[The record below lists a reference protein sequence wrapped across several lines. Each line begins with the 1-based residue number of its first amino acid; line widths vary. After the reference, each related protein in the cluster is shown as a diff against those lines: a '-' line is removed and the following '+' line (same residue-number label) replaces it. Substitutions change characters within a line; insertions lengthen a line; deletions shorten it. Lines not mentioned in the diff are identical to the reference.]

1 MPIKSCTLPN
11 GGGSG
16 YQWGNHGKCYRS
28 RAKAEAQAAAAH
40 ANGFTGDAKPTPK
53 LLKPIPPNAGIE
65 AAYRKQIT
73 VLLDEMTSSVEYWL
87 KAGYR
92 KNEPLMAQ
100 DSVSTDMQK
109 IIQAL
114 IKRSI
119 KKFDAFAPEA
129 AEMFADKSFK
139 HTDRTMMLQ
148 LKKMGWTV
156 PFKVNKPMQDALNA
170 TIHENVGLIRS
181 IPQEYLTDIEG
192 AVMRSYAV
200 GHDLKTMTDE
210 IQRIGGVTR
219 RRAAFIAHDQTSKAN
234 SVATRARSVALG
246 FTKAVWR
253 HSKGGK
259 EPRPSH
265 VAANGTVYEQAK
277 GLLID
282 GEMILPGTLPNCK
295 CLGVIL
301 VE

>member
-1 MPIKSCTLPN
+1 MPIREPTKSRP
-11 GGGSG
+11 
-16 YQWGNHGKCYRS
+16 
-28 RAKAEAQAAAAH
+28 A
-40 ANGFTGDAKPTPK
+40 PK

-65 AAYRKQIT
+65 AAYAKQIT
-73 VLLDEMTSSVEYWL
+73 ALLDEMTDSVEYWL

-92 KNEPLMAQ
+92 KHEPLMAQ

-114 IKRSI
+114 INRFI
-119 KKFDAFAPEA
+119 KKFDKFAPDA
-129 AEMFADKSFK
+129 AQMFADKTFK
-139 HTDRTMMLQ
+139 HTDRTMAAH
-148 LKKMGWTV
+148 LKKMNWTV
-156 PFKVNKPMQDALNA
+156 PFKVNKPMQDALDA

-234 SVATRARSVALG
+234 ATATRARQRALG
-246 FTKAVWR
+246 FRRAAWR

-259 EPRPSH
+259 EPRPAH
-265 VAANGTVYEQAK
+265 VAANGTIYDIDK
-277 GLLID
+277 GCLIQGKYIFP
-282 GEMILPGTLPNCK
+282 GEEPNCK
-295 CLGVIL
+295 CLGVVV

>member
-1 MPIKSCTLPN
+1 MPIREITKN
-11 GGGSG
+11 GQKF
-16 YQWGNHGKCYRS
+16 YRWGDHGALYRS

-40 ANGFTGDAKPTPK
+40 ANGFTGDAKPKPK

-65 AAYRKQIT
+65 AAYAKQIT
-73 VLLDEMTSSVEYWL
+73 ALLDEMTDSVEYWL

-92 KNEPLMAQ
+92 KHEPLMAQ

-114 IKRSI
+114 IKRFI
-119 KKFDAFAPEA
+119 KKFDKLAPEA
-129 AEMFADKSFK
+129 AQKFADKTFK
-139 HTDRTMMLQ
+139 HTDRTMAMH
-148 LKKMGWTV
+148 LKAMGWTV

-234 SVATRARSVALG
+234 ATATLARSVALG

-265 VAANGTVYEQAK
+265 VAASGTVYEQGK
-277 GLLID
+277 GCLID
-282 GEMILPGTLPNCK
+282 GEWILPGTLPNCR
-295 CLGVIL
+295 CLGIIVA
-301 VE
+301 E

>member
-1 MPIKSCTLPN
+1 MPIREPTKSRP
-11 GGGSG
+11 
-16 YQWGNHGKCYRS
+16 
-28 RAKAEAQAAAAH
+28 A
-40 ANGFTGDAKPTPK
+40 PK

-65 AAYRKQIT
+65 AAYAKQIT
-73 VLLDEMTSSVEYWL
+73 ALLDEMTDSVEYWL

-92 KNEPLMAQ
+92 KHEPLMAQ

-114 IKRSI
+114 IKRFAR
-119 KKFDAFAPEA
+119 KFSDLAKIA
-129 AEMFADKSFK
+129 AYMMANKTFK
-139 HTDRTMMLQ
+139 HVDRTMKSHLIK
-148 LKKMGWTV
+148 LNWTV
-156 PFKVNKPMQDALNA
+156 PFKVNKPMQDALDA

-234 SVATRARSVALG
+234 ATATRARSVALG

-277 GLLID
+277 GCLID
-282 GEMILPGTLPNCK
+282 GESILPGTKINCR
-295 CLGVIL
+295 CLGIVV